1 MSELHPRFIQD
12 EFRQAATL
20 RDARLQ
26 AFVPRIRLHGTV
38 NFDLTFKENNKK
50 KSAYWCADS
59 IFFFKDGKYVQ
70 NKTMTGQGI
79 SPYDPSHNSTSVFVG
94 K

>member
-50 KSAYWCADS
+50 KSAY
-59 IFFFKDGKYVQ
+59 
-70 NKTMTGQGI
+70 
-79 SPYDPSHNSTSVFVG
+79 
-94 K
+94 